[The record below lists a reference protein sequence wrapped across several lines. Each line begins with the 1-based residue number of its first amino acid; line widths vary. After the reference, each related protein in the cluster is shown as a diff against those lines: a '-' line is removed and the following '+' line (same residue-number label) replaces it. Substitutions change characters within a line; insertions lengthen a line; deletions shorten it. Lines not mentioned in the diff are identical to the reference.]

1 MSRRDSSRITQTLHR
16 QYREAAQAG
25 QWQRCLELA
34 EQLRGLERD
43 DALAAEA
50 VYAYGLAL
58 EMLGDARRAAMQY
71 QTALMLDRGNAK
83 ARRRLGRL
91 EARRAPPGR

>member
-1 MSRRDSSRITQTLHR
+1 VSRRASSRITRTLHR

-25 QWQRCLELA
+25 QWRRCLQLA

-43 DALAAEA
+43 DALAAAA

-58 EMLGDARRAAMQY
+58 EMLGDAKRAAMQY
-71 QTALMLDRGNAK
+71 ETALMLDRSNAK

-91 EARRAPPGR
+91 KAR